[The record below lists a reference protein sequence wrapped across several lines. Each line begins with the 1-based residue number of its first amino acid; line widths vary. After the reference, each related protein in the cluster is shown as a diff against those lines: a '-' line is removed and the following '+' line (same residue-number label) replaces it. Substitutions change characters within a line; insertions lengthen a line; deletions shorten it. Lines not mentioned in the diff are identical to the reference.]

1 MAGSSVSVDYADAMI
16 TTPIAAGDWL
26 IVAPSLIT
34 MVGGALCLM
43 LRKNTDLQPKLG
55 VALLGLLVLASLGLL
70 IRVLDHGVI
79 TMVMGNWLP
88 PFGIAVTADPLG
100 ATLTFIGSVVAFC
113 AGVFGMKTVS
123 SSGRRY
129 GFYPFLL
136 LLMTGVCGSFLTADV
151 FNLYV
156 WFEVL
161 LISSYGLLILG
172 NDRIQLDGAVKYGV
186 LNLVGTNLFLIATGL
201 LYGIFGTLN
210 MADIAVKVDA
220 LENPASGALAT
231 VAALY
236 FLAFAMKAA
245 AFPVNFW
252 LPASYHTPNIVVSAV
267 FAGLLTKVGVYA
279 LIRIFVLILPESLDY
294 MADVI
299 GIVAI
304 ATLITGALGALAQSE
319 IRRLLG
325 YLVIAGIGSMLAGLA
340 IASSDTQATLAISGA
355 IFYAVHSI
363 IVMTALYM
371 AAGIMGMMG
380 GSFDLRQLGG
390 LYHKSVVFAGVF
402 LVLAFAVSGLPPFSG
417 FWPKVMLVDA
427 AFQSDRFW
435 LGAAILVSGFLTT
448 LAMGRVWIYAFWRGG
463 PEGTADGQRV
473 EITGSSDKQQLS
485 SGAVWLPLGVLT
497 ALVIYFGLQPEWMI
511 ELATEGASS
520 VVDPYGYIRSVLGE
534 QG

>member
-1 MAGSSVSVDYADAMI
+1 MAGSSVSVDLTQAMV
-16 TTPIAAGDWL
+16 TAPVAAADWL

-34 MVGGALCLM
+34 MLGGSLCLM
-43 LRKNTDLQPKLG
+43 LRKNTQLQPKLG
-55 VALLGLLVLASLGLL
+55 IVFLVLLVLSSAGLLVH
-70 IRVLDHGVI
+70 VLNHGVI
-79 TMVMGNWLP
+79 TMVMGGWLP
-88 PFGIAVTADPLG
+88 PFGIAFTVDPLG
-100 ATLTFIGSVVAFC
+100 ATLTLVGSIVALC
-113 AGVFGMKTVS
+113 AGIYGVVTVDGT
-123 SSGRRY
+123 GRRY

-136 LLMTGVCGSFLTADV
+136 LLMTGVCGAFLTGDV

-161 LISSYGLLILG
+161 LISSYGMLILG

-210 MADIAVKVDA
+210 MADIAMKVSE
-220 LENPASGALAT
+220 LGNPASGTIAT

-252 LPASYHTPNIVVSAV
+252 LPASYHTPNIVISAV

-299 GIVAI
+299 GLVAI
-304 ATLITGALGALAQSE
+304 LTLLTGALGALAQSE
-319 IRRLLG
+319 LRRLLG
-325 YLVIAGIGSMLAGLA
+325 YLVIAGIGSMLAGVA
-340 IASSDTQATLAISGA
+340 IGSNLAISGA

-371 AAGIMGMMG
+371 AAGVMFYMG
-380 GSFDLRQLGG
+380 GSYDLRRLGG
-390 LYHKSVVFAGVF
+390 LYQHSAGFAGLF

-417 FWPKVMLVDA
+417 FWPKVMLVEA
-427 AFQSDRFW
+427 AFGDGRAW

-463 PEGTADGQRV
+463 PEGTTDG
-473 EITGSSDKQQLS
+473 TGVAVSGGGAAQLG
-485 SGAVWLPLGVLT
+485 GAAPWLPMFVLT
-497 ALVIYFGLQPEWMI
+497 ALIVYFGLQPEWMMNLSI
-511 ELATEGASS
+511 EGAGGVLEPRGYLQS
-520 VVDPYGYIRSVLGE
+520 VFGE

>member
-1 MAGSSVSVDYADAMI
+1 MAGPSVSVDYADAMI
-16 TTPIAAGDWL
+16 TAPIAAGDWL

-34 MVGGALCLM
+34 MIGGALCLM

-55 VALLGLLVLASLGLL
+55 IALLGALVLASLALL

-88 PFGIAVTADPLG
+88 PFGIAVTADALG

-113 AGVFGMKTVS
+113 AGLFGMKTVN

-161 LISSYGLLILG
+161 LISSYGLLVLG

-210 MADIAVKVDA
+210 MADIATKVAA
-220 LENPASGALAT
+220 LDNPASGTLAT

-279 LIRIFVLILPESLDY
+279 LIRIFVLILPASREY

-299 GIVAI
+299 GLVAI
-304 ATLITGALGALAQSE
+304 LTLMTGALGALAQTE
-319 IRRLLG
+319 LRRLLG
-325 YLVIAGIGSMLAGLA
+325 FLVIAGIGSMLAGLA
-340 IASSDTQATLAISGA
+340 VGSTLAISGA

-363 IVMTALYM
+363 IVMTALYL
-371 AAGIMGMMG
+371 AAGIMNMME
-380 GSFDLRQLGG
+380 GSYNLRQLGG
-390 LYHKSVVFAGVF
+390 LYQRNVAFAGVF

-417 FWPKVMLVDA
+417 FWPKVILVDA
-427 AFQSDRFW
+427 AFGDERFW

-448 LAMGRVWIYAFWRGG
+448 MAMGRVWIYAFWRGG
-463 PEGTADGQRV
+463 PEGTADGQSV
-473 EITGSSDKQQLS
+473 AVTTSSPPELAG
-485 SGAVWLPLGVLT
+485 GAVWLPLGVLT
-497 ALVIYFGLQPEWMI
+497 ALVVYFGIQPEWMI
-511 ELATEGASS
+511 ELSTQGASG
-520 VVDPYGYIRSVLGE
+520 VVDPLGYLRSVLGE

>member
-1 MAGSSVSVDYADAMI
+1 MAGSKVTVDYADAMI
-16 TTPIAAGDWL
+16 MTPIAAGDWL

-34 MVGGALCLM
+34 MLGGALCLM

-55 VALLGLLVLASLGLL
+55 MALLGALVLASLALL
-70 IRVLDHGVI
+70 IRVLEHGVI

-88 PFGIAVTADPLG
+88 PFGIAVTADALG
-100 ATLTFIGSVVAFC
+100 ATLTFIGSIVAFC
-113 AGVFGMKTVS
+113 AGLFGMKTVN

-136 LLMTGVCGSFLTADV
+136 LLMTGVCGSFLTADL

-161 LISSYGLLILG
+161 LISSYGLLVLG

-201 LYGIFGTLN
+201 IYGIFGTLN
-210 MADIAVKVDA
+210 MADIALKVSEM
-220 LENPASGALAT
+220 ENPASGTLAT
-231 VAALY
+231 VAALF

-279 LIRIFVLILPESLDY
+279 LIRIFIVILPASREY

-299 GIVAI
+299 GLVAI
-304 ATLITGALGALAQSE
+304 LTLITGALGALAQSE
-319 IRRLLG
+319 VRRLLG
-325 YLVIAGIGSMLAGLA
+325 FLVIAGIGSMIAGLA
-340 IASSDTQATLAISGA
+340 VGTTLSIAGA

-363 IVMTALYM
+363 IVMTALYL
-371 AAGIMGMMG
+371 AAGIMHMMD
-380 GSFDLRQLGG
+380 GSYNLRQLGG
-390 LYHKSVVFAGVF
+390 LYQRNIAFAGVF
-402 LVLAFAVSGLPPFSG
+402 LVLALAISGLPPFSG

-427 AFQSDRFW
+427 AFKDGRFW

-463 PEGTADGQRV
+463 PEGTADGQSV
-473 EITGSSDKQQLS
+473 AVTAASEDQLAG
-485 SGAVWLPLGVLT
+485 GAVWLPLGVLT

-511 ELATEGASS
+511 ELATRGASG
-520 VVDPYGYIRSVLGE
+520 VVDPLGYFRSVLGAR
-534 QG
+534 